1 MTDPNADNSDT
12 NSELYIRDF
21 CGKSI
26 KLITNY
32 YYYNYYNQKDFNY
45 KISDKEKTL
54 LNIIEGKGNF
64 MNYLI
69 SILPFIIFIIFGI
82 VYLFAF
88 ISFWFSICCPID
100 CCKKNKIICKKK
112 IFLILF
118 HCFSI
123 VIIIFGILTML
134 YINLLKMDI
143 HGMVC
148 SLNLLI
154 YNIKNGQ
161 GLIKK
166 KEFEKPLWLNL
177 NELENLIEQAST
189 PLLNLDSP
197 CDQFITHY
205 SYPAPS
211 TLRNINEKKRKISF
225 SDNFESIFQLSEI
238 SHQINDFENKL
249 NLIYSTYK
257 ESILYYN
264 GVAGNGIKP
273 LYIKNLGP
281 ISNRTTYL
289 GKIYS
294 EFNNNIVYSAKNYFK
309 IIYGYCSMFS
319 NIDSSSYTSSLGDV
333 SGFTLSLKNSLDNIS
348 KSIINKISKY
358 IDDYENILFMIYEI
372 FLILF
377 LFLIVLI
384 NIVFFFYIKNN
395 YKITRKC
402 IIIFWVIVNFLIV
415 ILFILSSVF
424 GIFSYVFNDVGDILD
439 YLFSNENLISESP
452 SLIGDDISAV
462 KNCLTPNGDLL
473 NEYLGDDAED
483 AKEIIELFN
492 AFYNLKY
499 KISNESSLYSSSEK
513 NSRNTLFTMN
523 NFLSELDDF
532 NEDIVL
538 TTNLNNNGN
547 YAVENKFNELNKYTY
562 AGTGTY
568 QDTTCSK
575 YFDYWVSTFNR
586 CPSSIENQCKLL
598 GSTYNYNDAC
608 AIQNADY
615 PTVQAAAFQLIEE
628 LKNYKNENSILITQ
642 IKKEITPLTPA
653 ETNNLET
660 LYKKLITLMKKS
672 LEDSIPIIDI
682 VYNVFYKYINND
694 PIENP
699 DNYEDPKVN
708 IFSFLNCSSFGR
720 DLNITIFIIK
730 QKLTHNFLNVS
741 ILNYIMNF
749 ITIFISILVVFI
761 LNLYKNEEEDE
772 NKKNDKNEKNVLINN
787 EEIKNNVI
795 YKDIYSEKEN
805 SLNKSNNKLK
815 IDNSNHEN
823 NDNKNIFLMNKIDN
837 NNLMNIVSN
846 PVNVEINKNND
857 YSKNNNNYLG
867 KISENSKEN
876 EYLKENQ
883 NYKYDDSF

>member
-1 MTDPNADNSDT
+1 MTDPTAVSSAT
-12 NSELYIRDF
+12 NPDDLSSELYIRDF

-45 KISDKEKTL
+45 KISYKEKTL
-54 LNIIEGKGNF
+54 LKIIEGKGNF

-69 SILPFIIFIIFGI
+69 SILPFIVFIIFGI
-82 VYLFAF
+82 IYLFAF
-88 ISFWFSICCPID
+88 ISFWFCICCPID

-177 NELENLIEQAST
+177 DDLADLIVQAST
-189 PLLNLDSP
+189 PITDLSAP
-197 CDQFITHY
+197 CTNFFDDYKNPGI
-205 SYPAPS
+205 S

-225 SDNFESIFQLSEI
+225 SDNFDSILETSKIYNEI
-238 SHQINDFENKL
+238 INFENKL
-249 NLIYSTYK
+249 ELIYSKYK
-257 ESILYYN
+257 NNFVYYDLAEKN
-264 GVAGNGIKP
+264 GVKP

-289 GKIYS
+289 GKISS
-294 EFNNNIVYSAKNYFK
+294 EFNNNFVYSAKNYFK
-309 IIYGYCSMFS
+309 IIYGYCSIFAT
-319 NIDSSSYTSSLGDV
+319 IDSSSYTSSLGDV
-333 SGFTLSLKNSLDNIS
+333 SDFTTSLKNSLDSIS

-384 NIVFFFYIKNN
+384 NIVFFFYIRNN

-415 ILFILSSVF
+415 ILFIISSVF

-439 YLFSNENLISESP
+439 FLFSNENLISESP
-452 SLIGDDISAV
+452 SLIGNDISAV

-473 NEYLGDDAED
+473 NEYLGDGDNAEN
-483 AKEIIELFN
+483 AQKIIELFN

-499 KISNESSLYSSSEK
+499 KVSNESSLYSSSEK

-523 NFLSELDDF
+523 NFLSELDEF

-547 YAVENKFNELNKYTY
+547 NAVENKFNELNKYTY

-568 QDTTCSK
+568 QNTSCPK
-575 YFDYWVSTFNR
+575 LYFDYWVSTFNR
-586 CPSSIENQCKLL
+586 CPSSLENKCKLL
-598 GSTYNYNDAC
+598 GPPPNYNDAC
-608 AIQNADY
+608 PIQNTDY
-615 PTVQAAAFQLIEE
+615 SSVYAAASEIIGELTNYTNNNSNLITDI
-628 LKNYKNENSILITQ
+628 KNEFTSLKTDYDIL
-642 IKKEITPLTPA
+642 LA
-653 ETNNLET
+653 
-660 LYKKLITLMKKS
+660 LMKKS
-672 LEDSIPIIDI
+672 LEDSIAIIDI
-682 VYNVFYKYINND
+682 VYTVFYKYINND

-699 DNYEDPKVN
+699 DNYEDPNVN

-730 QKLTHNFLNVS
+730 QKLTNNFLNVS
-741 ILNYIMNF
+741 IINYIMNF

-761 LNLYKNEEEDE
+761 LNLYKNEEVDE
-772 NKKNDKNEKNVLINN
+772 NEKNDNEKNVL
-787 EEIKNNVI
+787 KNNVI

-815 IDNSNHEN
+815 IDNSNREDN
-823 NDNKNIFLMNKIDN
+823 NNNKFLMNKIDN
-837 NNLMNIVSN
+837 NNLMNIASN
-846 PVNVEINKNND
+846 PINVAINKSNE
-857 YSKNNNNYLG
+857 YSKNNINYLD

-883 NYKYDDSF
+883 IFNNNNNNNDDSF